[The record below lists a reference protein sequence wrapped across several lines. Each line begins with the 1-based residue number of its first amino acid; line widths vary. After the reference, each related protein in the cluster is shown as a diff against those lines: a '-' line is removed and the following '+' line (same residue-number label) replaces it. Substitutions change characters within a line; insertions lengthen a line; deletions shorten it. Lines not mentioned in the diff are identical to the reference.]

1 MCGLLSNIQ
10 LIPTQYSLT
19 RVSPPRREPPQSFRR
34 RGSLGKSKDELR
46 EIFNEFDEDKDG
58 FFILDEFYNAMCG
71 MIAKGMLP
79 DIQSLTK
86 DESDEIFLDCDKD
99 DDGLVSFAEF
109 FEAMGG
115 ADDVAEGDFTV
126 EEPGADDDD
135 DE

>member
-1 MCGLLSNIQ
+1 
-10 LIPTQYSLT
+10 
-19 RVSPPRREPPQSFRR
+19 
-34 RGSLGKSKDELR
+34 
-46 EIFNEFDEDKDG
+46 
-58 FFILDEFYNAMCG
+58 MCG

-79 DIQSLTK
+79 DIQSLSK

-109 FEAMGG
+109 FQAMGG